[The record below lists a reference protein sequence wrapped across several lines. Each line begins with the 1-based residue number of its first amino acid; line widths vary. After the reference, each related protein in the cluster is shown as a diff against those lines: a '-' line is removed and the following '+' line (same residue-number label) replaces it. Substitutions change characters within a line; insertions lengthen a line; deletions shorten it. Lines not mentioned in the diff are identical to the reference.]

1 MEKRTLLAIAIA
13 FVVLGFYPVVL
24 QQFYPEYGKPAK
36 RTVDSSAAS
45 PSSQP
50 ARTESPAFLAVPTET
65 FAEGSDIA
73 LENESL
79 KLLFNQDASLVRE
92 AHFKKFPDSAT
103 DKPIRFFSL
112 DRALGGPFEVRIL
125 DGSRF
130 SEVNFSYK
138 TLRGADG
145 SVLSTGSA
153 NGLEVSKSV
162 LWSRSGYDGKFSLS
176 IKNTSG
182 EPLDLRC
189 QIYAGS
195 SIHPL
200 QSIDGQYIE
209 ANFGRRFDG
218 KTEIKHI
225 KETKSGKI
233 VESPWNVDWVA
244 LKDRHFA
251 AILKPGPGAIFT
263 GRAEGLGQ
271 NLSAASLVSGAIR
284 LGPGQV
290 WTQEFTA
297 YIGPTELARLEPLG
311 LGDIVNFGKLDWIG
325 KLLVGAMELLH
336 TIFRNYGVAIIM
348 LTTLIN
354 ILLFPLTR
362 LSYMSMKRMQLIQPH
377 MNKLREQ
384 HKKTP
389 EKLNKEMM
397 ELYKKHKVNP
407 FGGCLPMILQMPVF
421 IALYVA
427 LSKAVILRNSSFLWV
442 TDLSSPDRVS
452 LPFSLPFLGNSL
464 HVLPLIMIAG
474 MVLQQK
480 ISQVKVEGQDP
491 AIEMQ
496 QKMMAIMMPIV
507 FGFIFY
513 TMPAGLVL
521 YWLTNTIIMTL
532 YQWRL
537 KSMTLS
543 L

>member
-24 QQFYPEYGKPAK
+24 QQFYPDYGKPAK
-36 RTVDSSAAS
+36 KAAVSNVSDPSEPAQPRSAAALTV
-45 PSSQP
+45 PSK
-50 ARTESPAFLAVPTET
+50 T
-65 FAEGSDIA
+65 FAEGSDII

-79 KLLFNQDASLVRE
+79 KLIFNQDTALARE
-92 AHFKKFPDSAT
+92 AYFKKFPDSAT
-103 DKPIRFFSL
+103 DKPIRFFSI
-112 DRALGGPFEVRIL
+112 DKPVGGPFEVRIL
-125 DGSRF
+125 NGSSLSEIDLFYQTTRGDDGSIR
-130 SEVNFSYK
+130 
-138 TLRGADG
+138 
-145 SVLSTGSA
+145 STGSA
-153 NGLEVSKSV
+153 AALEVSKSI
-162 LWSRSGYDGKFSLS
+162 LWSRSGYDGKFSVS
-176 IKNTSG
+176 VKNTSA
-182 EPLDLRC
+182 ESLDLRC
-189 QIYAGS
+189 QIFAGS

-225 KETKSGKI
+225 KETKAGKI

-244 LKDRHFA
+244 IKDRHFA
-251 AILKPGPGAIFT
+251 AILKPLSGAAFT

-271 NLSAASLVSGAIR
+271 NLSAASLVSGSIR

-354 ILLFPLTR
+354 VLLFPLTR

-377 MNKLREQ
+377 VNKLRDQ
-384 HKKTP
+384 HKKSP

-442 TDLSSPDRVS
+442 TDLSSPDRVP

-480 ISQVKVEGQDP
+480 ISQVKIEGQDP

-537 KSMTLS
+537 KNMTLS